1 MTNLANIGFAD
12 STRIGF
18 MQGRLSPV
26 RNGRIQSFPWD
37 TWREEF
43 ETASKLSFEKIEWT
57 IDSENFLLNPLL
69 TSSGQEEI
77 LRLNEQYQIDISS
90 VTCDYFME
98 NPPWASDPE
107 KLFLAIESIL
117 LGMRIIGAK
126 ILVIPLVDNSSLIGG
141 LMFSQVELFFGRLN
155 NFLHKNEIKIAFETD
170 LNPDLFSSFM
180 NTFEKE
186 IYGVNY
192 DIGNSAALGFKP
204 TEEFAAIG
212 QRVINVHVKDR
223 ALGGTTVP
231 LGTGDADFLTVF
243 RCLEDLDYVGNLIMQ
258 TARAQDGRHADV
270 LVGYREQITN
280 WIEEAT

>member
-1 MTNLANIGFAD
+1 MSDLANIGFTD
-12 STRIGF
+12 STKIGF

-43 ETASKLSFEKIEWT
+43 ELASKLCFEKIEWT
-57 IDSENFLLNPLL
+57 IDSENLLLNPLL

-77 LRLNEQYQIDISS
+77 IRLKEQYQIEIPS

-98 NPPWASDPE
+98 NPPWTSDPE

-117 LGMRIIGAK
+117 QGMRIIGAK
-126 ILVIPLVDNSSLIGG
+126 ILVIPLVDNSSLNGG
-141 LMFSQVELFFGRLN
+141 LMFSEVELFFGRLSN
-155 NFLHKNEIKIAFETD
+155 LLHINEIKIAFETD

-180 NTFEKE
+180 DIFEKE

-243 RCLEDLDYVGNLIMQ
+243 KCLDDLAYVGNLIMQ

-270 LVGYREQITN
+270 LAGYREQITN